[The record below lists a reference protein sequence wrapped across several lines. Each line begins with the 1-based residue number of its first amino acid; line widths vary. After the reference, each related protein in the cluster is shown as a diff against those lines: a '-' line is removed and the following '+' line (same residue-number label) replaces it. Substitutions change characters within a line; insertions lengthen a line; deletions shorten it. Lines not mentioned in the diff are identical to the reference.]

1 MSYLETISN
10 YEKQIGKKFTYDD
23 AFKFWNALNEPF
35 NLQSE
40 YHKKCNDDIFNKAN
54 EDCKTENRLIK
65 EEENSKKIAIHFFNK
80 TLNNKNLFLEND
92 KKKLLKAVEST
103 KLFVNIKKQ
112 GQVVL
117 AGGYY
122 EKYLKYKAKY
132 LDLKRQ
138 NNL

>member
-1 MSYLETISN
+1 MSYLETISK

-23 AFKFWNALNEPF
+23 ALKFWNTLNEPF

-40 YHKKCNDDIFNKAN
+40 YHKKCNNDIFNKAN
-54 EDCKTENRLIK
+54 EDCKTESKLIK
-65 EEENSKKIAIHFFNK
+65 EEDASKKIAIHFFNQ
-80 TLNNKNLFLEND
+80 TLNNKNLFPEND

-103 KLFVNIKKQ
+103 KLFKVIKQQ
-112 GQVVL
+112 GNVVL

-138 NNL
+138 QNL